1 MQQSIAGAPAANR
14 SPLGRAASS
23 PAPPPRPIALPAA
36 TSTSGL
42 VSPSPQLEAPRHK
55 PAPPLSLPDN
65 GPLVPPDTMWETMAE
80 QQRELHDEEVS
91 RVCAKL
97 RQAVALRDKYRQ
109 PVERDEWQLG
119 VDRRL
124 TDDGLVPCSEDG
136 SPGYDPFTPP
146 TPVNSKRFDFK
157 MHAGGTASPS
167 ASKRCP

>member
-1 MQQSIAGAPAANR
+1 MQSIAGAPAANR

-42 VSPSPQLEAPRHK
+42 VSPSPQANGKEEAPRHK

-97 RQAVALRDKYRQ
+97 RQGRATPFWWLFAMI
-109 PVERDEWQLG
+109 
-119 VDRRL
+119 DRRL
-124 TDDGLVPCSEDG
+124 GTIAPSPADLAAVSG
-136 SPGYDPFTPP
+136 SCPW
-146 TPVNSKRFDFK
+146 RRWRERL
-157 MHAGGTASPS
+157 
-167 ASKRCP
+167 ASKFTCR